1 MSSKKPKATRKRM
14 ISCFAQV
21 VQEHIPGWKIEEIA
35 SGEKVKARKF
45 SYSSQVYL
53 LMLSQFLHLF
63 SLNEIVD
70 VSKIYAGELSRIRGI
85 TPANLNTFSNAN
97 RTRNPK
103 VMQSF
108 FWTVYD
114 IFRKEEPDFVK
125 GRHHG
130 RLSKFKLR
138 GIYAIDSTTIQLAHW
153 CIDWAKHRRKKA
165 AVKVHMV
172 ANVANGLPHFCV
184 FGKAKDH
191 DSKKEDELFN
201 SLEEGDIGIADRA
214 YNCFKSLYRQSR
226 RGVFFVVREKSGM
239 KYKTVDKFTKEDR
252 HADAKKMPC
261 ENIISDETI
270 RLAGQ
275 RTSKE
280 FPDELRRVK
289 ARVKVNG
296 VWRTMVFLTNNFE
309 WAASTVAELYRARWE
324 VELLFKELK
333 QTLQLQDFYGENESA
348 VEWQIWAALLT
359 HLVLRWLKYKSGA
372 ACSYSRFAA
381 LVRAIVWL
389 KKDAM
394 AILRSYGIA
403 PPPDSGGVATGMP
416 YLPGFEKMFLKAV
429 G

>member
-1 MSSKKPKATRKRM
+1 MSSKKPKATRRRM
-14 ISCFAQV
+14 ISCFAQI
-21 VQEHIPGWKIEEIA
+21 VQEHIPGWKIGEIA
-35 SGEKVKARKF
+35 ANEKIKARKF
-45 SYSSQVYL
+45 SYDSQVYL

-70 VSKIYAGELSRIRGI
+70 VSKIYAPELSRMRGI
-85 TPANLNTFSNAN
+85 SPASLNTFSNAN
-97 RTRNPK
+97 RTRSPC
-103 VMQSF
+103 VMQAF
-108 FWTVYD
+108 FWAVYGF
-114 IFRKEEPDFVK
+114 FRNEEPDFVK

-138 GIYAIDSTTIQLAHW
+138 GIYAIDSTTIQLAYW
-153 CIDWAKHRRKKA
+153 CIDWAKHRQRKA

-172 ANVANGLPHFCV
+172 ANVANRLPHFCV

-191 DSKKEDELFN
+191 DSRMEDELFN
-201 SLEEGDIGIADRA
+201 SLKEGDIGIADRA
-214 YNCFKSLYRQSR
+214 YNCFKSLHRQSE
-226 RGVFFVVREKSGM
+226 RGVFYVVREKTGM
-239 KYKTVDKFTKEDR
+239 KYRVV
-252 HADAKKMPC
+252 KKVPKKKLG
-261 ENIISDETI
+261 ENILSDETI
-270 RLAGQ
+270 RLTGL

-280 FPDELRRVK
+280 YPDELRRVK
-289 ARVKVNG
+289 ARVKVDG
-296 VWRTMVFLTNNFE
+296 KWRTMVFLTNNFE
-309 WAASTVAELYRARWE
+309 WAASTVADLYKVRWE

-333 QTLQLQDFYGENESA
+333 QTLQLQDFYGENENA

-381 LVRAIVWL
+381 IVRGIVWL

-403 PPPDSGGVATGMP
+403 PPHDSGGIASGMP
-416 YLPGFEKMFLKAV
+416 YLPGFEKMFLKSV

>member
-1 MSSKKPKATRKRM
+1 M
-14 ISCFAQV
+14 ISCFAQI
-21 VQEHIPGWKIEEIA
+21 VQEHISGWKIEQIA
-35 SGEKVKARKF
+35 AGEKVKARKF

-70 VSKIYAGELSRIRGI
+70 VSKIYAPELSRLRGI

-97 RTRNPK
+97 RTRDPK

-108 FWTVYD
+108 FWEVYD
-114 IFRKEEPDFVK
+114 TFRRQDGGFVR

-130 RLSKFKLR
+130 RLTRFNLR
-138 GIYAIDSTTIQLAHW
+138 GIYAIDSSTIQLAYW
-153 CIDWAKHRRKKA
+153 CIDWAKHRQRKA
-165 AVKVHMV
+165 AVKIHMV
-172 ANVANGLPHFCV
+172 ANVANRLPYFCV
-184 FGKAKDH
+184 FGRAKDH
-191 DSKKEDELFN
+191 DSKMEDELFN
-201 SLEEGDIGIADRA
+201 SLKEGDIGIADRA
-214 YNCFKSLYRQSR
+214 YNHFKALHRQSL

-239 KYKTVDKFTKEDR
+239 KYRVVR
-252 HADAKKMPC
+252 RVAKKDLG

-270 RLAGQ
+270 MLTGQ

-280 FPDELRRVK
+280 YPCAMRRVV
-289 ARVKVNG
+289 ARVKVDG
-296 VWRTMVFLTNNFE
+296 KWRTMVFLTNNFE
-309 WAASTVAELYRARWE
+309 WAASTIAELYKARWE

-333 QTLQLQDFYGENESA
+333 QTLQLQDFYGENENA
-348 VEWQIWAALLT
+348 VAWQIWAALLT

-403 PPPDSGGVATGMP
+403 PPPDPGGVASGMP
-416 YLPGFEKMFLKAV
+416 YLPGFEKMFLKSV

>member
-1 MSSKKPKATRKRM
+1 MSSKKPKATRRRM
-14 ISCFAQV
+14 ISCFAQI
-21 VQEHIPGWKIEEIA
+21 VQEHIPGWKIGEIA
-35 SGEKVKARKF
+35 ANEKIKARKF
-45 SYSSQVYL
+45 SYDSQVYL

-70 VSKIYAGELSRIRGI
+70 VSKIYAPELSRMRGI
-85 TPANLNTFSNAN
+85 SPASLNTFSNAN
-97 RTRNPK
+97 RTRSPC
-103 VMQSF
+103 VMQAF
-108 FWTVYD
+108 FWAVYGF
-114 IFRKEEPDFVK
+114 FRNEEPDFVK

-138 GIYAIDSTTIQLAHW
+138 GIYAIDSTTIQLAYW
-153 CIDWAKHRRKKA
+153 CIDWAKHRQRKA

-172 ANVANGLPHFCV
+172 ANVANRLPHFCV

-191 DSKKEDELFN
+191 DSRMEDELFN
-201 SLEEGDIGIADRA
+201 SLKEGDIGIADRA
-214 YNCFKSLYRQSR
+214 YNCFKSLHRQSE
-226 RGVFFVVREKSGM
+226 RGVFYVVREKTGM
-239 KYKTVDKFTKEDR
+239 KYRVV
-252 HADAKKMPC
+252 KKVPKKKLG
-261 ENIISDETI
+261 ENILSDETI
-270 RLAGQ
+270 RLTGL

-280 FPDELRRVK
+280 YPDELRRVK
-289 ARVKVNG
+289 ARVKVDG
-296 VWRTMVFLTNNFE
+296 KWRTMVFLTNNFE
-309 WAASTVAELYRARWE
+309 WAASTVADLYKVRWE

-333 QTLQLQDFYGENESA
+333 QTLQLQDFYGENENA

-381 LVRAIVWL
+381 IVRAIVWL

-403 PPPDSGGVATGMP
+403 PPHDSGGIASGMP
-416 YLPGFEKMFLKAV
+416 YLPGFEKMFLKSV

>member
-1 MSSKKPKATRKRM
+1 MSSKKAKATRRRM
-14 ISCFAQV
+14 ISCFAQI
-21 VQEHIPGWKIEEIA
+21 VQEHISGWKIEQIA
-35 SGEKVKARKF
+35 AGEKVKARKF

-70 VSKIYAGELSRIRGI
+70 VSKIYAPELSRLRGI

-97 RTRNPK
+97 RTRDPK

-108 FWTVYD
+108 FWEVYD
-114 IFRKEEPDFVK
+114 TFRRQDGGFVR

-130 RLSKFKLR
+130 RLTRFNLR
-138 GIYAIDSTTIQLAHW
+138 GIYAIDSSTIQLAYW
-153 CIDWAKHRRKKA
+153 CIDWAKHRQKKA
-165 AVKVHMV
+165 AVKIHMV
-172 ANVANGLPHFCV
+172 ANVANRLPHFCV

-191 DSKKEDELFN
+191 DSKMEDELLN
-201 SLEEGDIGIADRA
+201 SLMEGDIGIADRA
-214 YNCFKSLYRQSR
+214 YNHFKALYRQAR

-239 KYKTVDKFTKEDR
+239 KYKVVKR
-252 HADAKKMPC
+252 VAKKDLG

-270 RLAGQ
+270 LLTGQ
-275 RTSKE
+275 RTSRE
-280 FPDELRRVK
+280 YPCAMRRVK
-289 ARVKVNG
+289 ARVKVDG
-296 VWRTMVFLTNNFE
+296 HWRTMVFLTNNYE
-309 WAASTVAELYRARWE
+309 WAASTIAELYKARWE

-333 QTLQLQDFYGENESA
+333 QTLQLQDFYGENENA

-403 PPPDSGGVATGMP
+403 PPPDPGGVASGMP
-416 YLPGFEKMFLKAV
+416 YLPGFEKMFLKSV

>member
-1 MSSKKPKATRKRM
+1 MSSKKPKATRRRM
-14 ISCFAQV
+14 ISCFAQI
-21 VQEHIPGWKIEEIA
+21 VQEHIPGWKIGEIA
-35 SGEKVKARKF
+35 ANEKIKARKF
-45 SYSSQVYL
+45 SYDSQVYL

-70 VSKIYAGELSRIRGI
+70 VSKIYAPELSRMRGI
-85 TPANLNTFSNAN
+85 SPASLNTFSNAN
-97 RTRNPK
+97 RTRSPC
-103 VMQSF
+103 VMQAF
-108 FWTVYD
+108 FWAVYGF
-114 IFRKEEPDFVK
+114 FRNEEPDFVK

-138 GIYAIDSTTIQLAHW
+138 GIYAIDSTTIQLAYW
-153 CIDWAKHRRKKA
+153 CIDWAKHRQRKA

-172 ANVANGLPHFCV
+172 ANVANRLPHFCV

-191 DSKKEDELFN
+191 DSRMEDELFN
-201 SLEEGDIGIADRA
+201 SLKEGDIGIADRA
-214 YNCFKSLYRQSR
+214 YNCFKSLHRQSE
-226 RGVFFVVREKSGM
+226 RGVFYVVREKTGT
-239 KYKTVDKFTKEDR
+239 KYRVV
-252 HADAKKMPC
+252 KKVPKKKLG
-261 ENIISDETI
+261 ENILSDETI
-270 RLAGQ
+270 RLTGL

-280 FPDELRRVK
+280 YPDELRRVK
-289 ARVKVNG
+289 ARVKVDG
-296 VWRTMVFLTNNFE
+296 KWRTMVFLTNNFE
-309 WAASTVAELYRARWE
+309 WAASTVADLYKVRWE

-333 QTLQLQDFYGENESA
+333 QTLQLQDFYGENENA

-381 LVRAIVWL
+381 IVRAIVWL

-403 PPPDSGGVATGMP
+403 PPHDSGGIASGMP
-416 YLPGFEKMFLKAV
+416 YLPGFEKMFLKSV